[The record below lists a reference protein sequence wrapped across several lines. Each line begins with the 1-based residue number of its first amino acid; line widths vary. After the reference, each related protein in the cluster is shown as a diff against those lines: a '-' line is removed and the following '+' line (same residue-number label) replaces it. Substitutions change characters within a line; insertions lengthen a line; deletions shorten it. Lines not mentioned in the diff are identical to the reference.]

1 MRSIVRHI
9 VFAQTLLISF
19 ADAGLAQFPIPR
31 GVKAKLDTVTGK
43 MRDVE
48 LTQDEEVSLG
58 KEISARVRA
67 RYGVVQDPEVHK
79 YVSLV
84 GNVLTRQ
91 IPQTGMAWHFIV
103 LDTDGVNAFAAPG
116 GFVHLTRGALA
127 LMKSEAELA
136 GVLSH
141 ELAHVT
147 MKHTVRAIQKN
158 KLVQMGVNDAN
169 VASNQDLFK
178 RLADEG
184 TRVVMSGF
192 GRAEELEADGEG
204 IGTADKA
211 GYSPS
216 SLKAFLTAIKL
227 RNGQSNERQG
237 FFSTHPELEERLQ
250 KIDARVELEKW
261 TGSVLLNER
270 FSSNVKYNP
279 VALAE
284 IGTVEAKAEAPS
296 SSQHEK
302 KEEQPKAKSR
312 FSFGKLKNAVGGGSQ
327 STQSAAVTGSG
338 GSRGVDVERAAKGG
352 SNPNEVS
359 VSLTENDV
367 TAFISE
373 GKLKS

>member
-1 MRSIVRHI
+1 
-9 VFAQTLLISF
+9 
-19 ADAGLAQFPIPR
+19 
-31 GVKAKLDTVTGK
+31 

-67 RYGVVQDPEVHK
+67 RYGVVQDPEIHK

-91 IPQTGMAWHFIV
+91 TPQTGMAWQFIV

-169 VASNQDLFK
+169 VKSNQDLFK

-204 IGTADKA
+204 IATTDKA

-216 SLKAFLTAIKL
+216 SLKAFLTTIKL

-237 FFSTHPELEERLQ
+237 FFSSHLELEERLQ
-250 KIDARVELEKW
+250 KIDARIELEKW
-261 TGSVLLNER
+261 TTSVRLEDR
-270 FSSNVKYNP
+270 YSSNVKYNS
-279 VALAE
+279 VALAK
-284 IGTVEAKAEAPS
+284 IGTVESKTEALPAARRKRKRNPLSPRVASVWAS
-296 SSQHEK
+296 SRTPWVVDRKQLRAPRSPVLAVHEVWMSNGRPK
-302 KEEQPKAKSR
+302 VEAIQTRSRSLSPRMTSLLSSARGSCDPNRREQAIDCRTDRPL
-312 FSFGKLKNAVGGGSQ
+312 GN
-327 STQSAAVTGSG
+327 
-338 GSRGVDVERAAKGG
+338 
-352 SNPNEVS
+352 
-359 VSLTENDV
+359 
-367 TAFISE
+367 
-373 GKLKS
+373 